1 MSHRIRV
8 RSISVIIILAVCLL
22 AIGGLNVVD
31 LAHFADRGD
40 SSHLSDSQAAISQS
54 FQEPL
59 TECPKTASVTALVPE
74 APYAAHFG
82 QQYADYERIQVD
94 VRRDGS
100 IAVLGQTMAMDDL
113 LVWLRDQRD
122 ADIDTC
128 VSVRAD
134 GDCQYLHV
142 GRIVQMC
149 QDLGV
154 PTLMLPT
161 ASSESSQ
168 PTRVGGPA

>member
-8 RSISVIIILAVCLL
+8 WSIIGTTVLAVCLL
-22 AIGGLNVVD
+22 AIGGPNIVD
-31 LAHFADRGD
+31 LVHLADRGD
-40 SSHLSDSQAAISQS
+40 SSHLSDSQTAISQS

-59 TECPKTASVTALVPE
+59 TECPKTASMTALLPE
-74 APYAAHFG
+74 APYADQFS
-82 QQYADYERIQVD
+82 QQYADYEKIQVD

-100 IAVLGQTMAMDDL
+100 IAVQGKTMAMDDL
-113 LVWLRDQRD
+113 LVWLRDQRT

-142 GRIVQMC
+142 GRLVQMC

-161 ASSESSQ
+161 ANSESSQ
-168 PTRVGGPA
+168 PARVGGPA